1 MVRVLCGDGQSL
13 PIEYS
18 GSVDIRKL
26 VADPSGVVWVDVY
39 DPENDN
45 GSHPEALRILHDV
58 FEFHPLA
65 VEDALI
71 ETHVPKV
78 DDWGTYLYIVM
89 HAVHFEHGKDYLE
102 TRELD
107 IFVGPNYL
115 VTYRTEEIRA
125 LEQQWRVTQRD
136 ARHTRRGVDYLLYE
150 LCDAIATDYLPVMD
164 TMDEAVDLL
173 QDEVFERTDARL
185 VERIFRLKRAV
196 LDLRRVLSP
205 QREVLNKLSRGDFVV
220 IDEKDRVYFRDVY
233 DHFVRLVDLNE
244 SLRDVVGGV
253 LDTYLSVAANRTND
267 IMKTLTIVSLM
278 FLPLTFVT
286 GFFGM
291 NFFGG
296 SIELI
301 FDANK
306 WLFFF
311 VGMGIML
318 GMPLA
323 MLLYI
328 RRRGWW

>member
-1 MVRVLCGDGQSL
+1 MVRVLCGNGQSL
-13 PIEYS
+13 PAEYP

-26 VADPSGVVWVDVY
+26 VADPSNVLWVDVY
-39 DPENDN
+39 DPENEN
-45 GSHPEALRILHDV
+45 GSRPEALHILHDV

-65 VEDALI
+65 IEDALI

-78 DDWGTYLYIVM
+78 DDWGSYLYIVL
-89 HAVHFEHGKDYLE
+89 HTVHFEHSKENLE

-115 VTYRTEEIRA
+115 VTYRTEEVRA

-220 IDEKDRVYFRDVY
+220 IDERDRVYFRDVY

-244 SLRDVVGGV
+244 SLRDVVSGV

-278 FLPLTFVT
+278 FLPLTFIT

-296 SIELI
+296 SIELT
-301 FDANK
+301 FEMSRG
-306 WLFFF
+306 LFFLAS
-311 VGMGIML
+311 MAIMI